1 LRWTTNVGW
10 LRARIGDWWRR
21 PRRATCRRRILR
33 ALEAVGLVAITAL
46 ICLLLAEIGVRIA
59 IHAPLSEWRDFRH
72 ERAAATINHLIQYD
86 SLLGWRLKPFLTES
100 NFNTL
105 DYGLRSNGAANA
117 KVAPGGVLAI
127 GSSFTVGS
135 GVSDSE
141 TWPAQLQHVNNAGE
155 GGYQADQIIL
165 LGEQLLPLIHPQVL
179 VVDLIPGSIIFTGY
193 ASAGWPKPYFT
204 LEHGDLVAHNFP
216 VPPRPTPSGAADIR
230 SFFGHSAAI
239 NKFMAAFLS
248 NFWFTSDGNQFV
260 TITTDEIGVTCRM
273 LERLKQKADAAEAR
287 LILYL
292 QYPGTEIMDGSRAA
306 TGGVLF
312 RLQRWAKGKL
322 KPLLLNTPPGAP
334 DWQEAAVLVGQCARE
349 IHIATVDEF
358 AELRT
363 LYEANRDEWRKY
375 YLIENGAPVHKS
387 ALGNLD
393 VARRIS
399 AAMGD
404 IAGSRPAPAR

>member
-1 LRWTTNVGW
+1 LRV
-10 LRARIGDWWRR
+10 I
-21 PRRATCRRRILR
+21 
-33 ALEAVGLVAITAL
+33 EVVGLVAITSL
-46 ICLLLAEIGVRIA
+46 ICLLLAEIGVRMA
-59 IHAPLSEWRDFRH
+59 IHASLREWRDFRH

-105 DYGLRSNGAANA
+105 DYGLRSNGVANA
-117 KVAPGGVLAI
+117 KVSPGGVLAI

-141 TWPAQLQHVNNAGE
+141 TWPAQLQQLTGWNVNNAGE

-165 LGEQLLPLIHPQVL
+165 LGEQLLPLIHPRVL
-179 VVDLIPGSIIFTGY
+179 VVDLIPGTIIFTGY

-216 VPPRPTPSGAADIR
+216 VPLRPTSRGDADIR

-239 NKFMAAFLS
+239 NKVMAALFS
-248 NFWFTSDGNQFV
+248 NFWFTSDGNEFV
-260 TITTDEIGVTCRM
+260 AVATDEIGVTCRM
-273 LERLKQKADAAEAR
+273 LERLKQKADAAEVR

-292 QYPGTEIMDGSRAA
+292 QYPGTEIIDGSRAA
-306 TGGVLF
+306 TTGALF
-312 RLQRWAKGKL
+312 RLQRWVKGKL
-322 KPLLLNTPPGAP
+322 RPLLLNTPPGAP

-349 IHIATVDEF
+349 MHIATVDEF

-387 ALGNLD
+387 PLRNLD

-399 AAMGD
+399 AAIGA
-404 IAGSRPAPAR
+404 IEGPRPAPAR